1 MTAKHLNRAEL
12 ADPPRTLP
20 ANLGSLAR
28 HRLRG
33 LLPQTSDL
41 VAHLKT
47 REATGSNSI
56 KQGGDRVNCQVQLQW
71 LVWQRNKTK
80 LLIEPSSPVI

>member
-12 ADPPRTLP
+12 ADPPRSLP
-20 ANLGSLAR
+20 ANLGSLAS

-41 VAHLKT
+41 VAHLKA
-47 REATGSNSI
+47 REEIGKQFIVQIGRNDFNGWPSRGI
-56 KQGGDRVNCQVQLQW
+56 KSR
-71 LVWQRNKTK
+71 R
-80 LLIEPSSPVI
+80 

>member
-12 ADPPRTLP
+12 ADPPGTLP
-20 ANLGSLAR
+20 ANLGSLAC

-41 VAHLKT
+41 VAHLKAR
-47 REATGSNSI
+47 REETGSNSI
-56 KQGGDRVNCQVQLQW
+56 KQSVDRVHCQVQLQW
-71 LVWQRNKTK
+71 LA
-80 LLIEPSSPVI
+80 